1 MNLILGILVGAAVG
15 WATFRLLRMNTGQ
28 GIGVSLAIGVFGG
41 GMGVQF
47 APMVSAAPVGDGQLN
62 IFALVIAAAVA
73 SALLVITS
81 MISSRRGG

>member
-1 MNLILGILVGAAVG
+1 MNLILGIIVGGVIG
-15 WATFRLLRMNTGQ
+15 WAAFRLLRVNTAQ

-41 GMGVQF
+41 GMGVQV
-47 APMVSAAPVGDGQLN
+47 APMFRAMPVADGQLN
-62 IFALVIAAAVA
+62 IFALVIAAAAA